1 MRRRR
6 KLARGNED
14 KRVKTTI
21 ENEREEEEEKKWC
34 LLQTQEEE
42 PGGRGKPATQGPTDT
57 MLRLNIR
64 CLNNQARFDPRR
76 LPRGDEREK
85 DRERKNEGERE
96 KTSVQMCARGRG
108 TQRNESCVENEKERE
123 EEAEKEIPVPTE
135 WESNT
140 FSAVLRFRSA
150 PDPPFYLPPS
160 RTFSSAPSSY
170 TSSDLTKVS
179 SVRLPSRRPYAK
191 CIYVLCKASNR
202 RWPREPDAQ
211 CVINT
216 DALVVPFPPS
226 SPPVPFAYSSS
237 QSVPCLCRS
246 SRASETHR
254 SSR

>member
-1 MRRRR
+1 
-6 KLARGNED
+6 
-14 KRVKTTI
+14 
-21 ENEREEEEEKKWC
+21 
-34 LLQTQEEE
+34 
-42 PGGRGKPATQGPTDT
+42 

-64 CLNNQARFDPRR
+64 CLNNQARFDPQR

-85 DRERKNEGERE
+85 DRERENKGDRE
-96 KTSVQMCARGRG
+96 KTSVQSCARAREAQG
-108 TQRNESCVENEKERE
+108 NESCVENEKEKERD

-140 FSAVLRFRSA
+140 FSAVPRFRSA
-150 PDPPFYLPPS
+150 PDPPPYLSPS
-160 RTFSSAPSSY
+160 RTFSTVPSSY

-179 SVRLPSRRPYAK
+179 SARLPSRRPYAK

-216 DALVVPFPPS
+216 DALVVSFPPS

-237 QSVPCLCRS
+237 QSAPCLCRS

>member
-1 MRRRR
+1 
-6 KLARGNED
+6 
-14 KRVKTTI
+14 
-21 ENEREEEEEKKWC
+21 
-34 LLQTQEEE
+34 
-42 PGGRGKPATQGPTDT
+42 

-85 DRERKNEGERE
+85 DRERENKGERE
-96 KTSVQMCARGRG
+96 KTSVQSCARARG
-108 TQRNESCVENEKERE
+108 TRGNESCIENEKEKERE

-140 FSAVLRFRSA
+140 FSAVPRFRSA
-150 PDPPFYLPPS
+150 PDPPPYLSPS
-160 RTFSSAPSSY
+160 RTFSSALSSY

-179 SVRLPSRRPYAK
+179 SVRLSSRYPYVK

-216 DALVVPFPPS
+216 DALVVSFPPS
-226 SPPVPFAYSSS
+226 SPPVP
-237 QSVPCLCRS
+237 LLIRLL
-246 SRASETHR
+246 RACPVSAGPAAQAKRTGRLGEYQINALTVTVVR
-254 SSR
+254 